1 MCKVAKSVKVIYEN
15 FGIVREIESNSH
27 RQSLFVLFKQV
38 KLIYLISI
46 STARTAVSCVI
57 DGKTNTLW
65 AKKDIFS
72 FSDTQDIETEI
83 RNVEEPTYRKL
94 TLE

>member
-1 MCKVAKSVKVIYEN
+1 VKAIRTP
-15 FGIVREIESNSH
+15 IA
-27 RQSLFVLFKQV
+27 SLFVLFKLV
-38 KLIYLISI
+38 KLIFLISI
-46 STARTAVSCVI
+46 STARTAVSCFI
-57 DGKTNTLW
+57 DGKTTTLW

-72 FSDTQDIETEI
+72 FSDTQNKETEL